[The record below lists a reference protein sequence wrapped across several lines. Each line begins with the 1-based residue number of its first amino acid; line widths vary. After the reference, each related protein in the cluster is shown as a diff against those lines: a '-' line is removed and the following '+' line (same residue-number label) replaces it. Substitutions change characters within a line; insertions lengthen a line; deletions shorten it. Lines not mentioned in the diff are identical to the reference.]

1 MAQLSGQGWRHFQ
14 TLNALFEN
22 AQLKG
27 QKAKATD
34 IVNKGKPVLKQ
45 WQLKPLCSM
54 STQDQNFLLEKVSI
68 IDQDLYWY
76 FPAVPICCTVV
87 PEWEELSISTFTC
100 FQIKY
105 QFFYFLCSKC
115 IRQAI

>member
-1 MAQLSGQGWRHFQ
+1 MVQLSAQGWRHFQ

-45 WQLKPLCSM
+45 WQMKPLCSL
-54 STQDQNFLLEKVSI
+54 SAQDQNFLLEKVSI
-68 IDQDLYWY
+68 INQDLHGY
-76 FPAVPICCTVV
+76 T
-87 PEWEELSISTFTC
+87 L
-100 FQIKY
+100 
-105 QFFYFLCSKC
+105 
-115 IRQAI
+115 